1 MLKRFISNYIKTVRG
16 FSPNARL
23 YLQANFLIGF
33 SYAVAGVIFNLYLK
47 EAGFQE
53 GFIGGMLS
61 LSGLAFGLFAIPA
74 ALYSDKA
81 GRKRS
86 MLGAGFLGSLFLLVR
101 ALTASRGLL
110 VASSFLGGL
119 AMTVYTISTA
129 PFMMENSRPDERTH
143 LFSLSF
149 AVTLMAGVLGNLAG
163 GELPEILGLLAKNLD
178 KLWLYRITL
187 VAGSAVAFASLYPLS
202 RMDENPTGGK
212 SESGPIWG
220 GNKKDWELI
229 GKFSWCNLWVGLG
242 AGLVIPFFN
251 LYFAQRFHSTSGQI
265 GAYFSVAQVTTALAV
280 MAGPQ
285 LARKMGKVK
294 TVVLM
299 ELLSLPFLVT
309 LGAVD
314 NFLTLAVVAFW
325 MRASL
330 MQMSSPISN
339 AFTMEAL
346 PQKMRATAN
355 SITAMAWNLS
365 WALSTA
371 FSGWMMQRYGYSVPY
386 YLTAFCYAVSAVSYY
401 LFFVKVEKNMA
412 RDPGQT
418 PSLVLGGLSNG

>member
-1 MLKRFISNYIKTVRG
+1 LIKRFITNYIKTIRD

-23 YLQANFLIGF
+23 YLQANFLIGL

-47 EAGFQE
+47 EAGFKE

-86 MLGAGFLGSLFLLVR
+86 MLGASLLGSLFLLAR
-101 ALTASRGLL
+101 ALTVSRGLL

-129 PFMMENSRPDERTH
+129 PFMMENSRPGERTH

-149 AVTLMAGVLGNLAG
+149 AVMLLAGVLGNLIG
-163 GELPEILGLLAKNLD
+163 GELPEMLNLLAKGLG
-178 KLWLYRITL
+178 KLWCYRITL
-187 VAGSAVAFASLYPLS
+187 VAGSAMAFASLYPLS
-202 RMDENPTGGK
+202 RMTENPAFDK
-212 SESGPIWG
+212 NESGPVWG

-251 LYFAQRFHSTSGQI
+251 LYFAQRFKSTSGQI
-265 GAYFSVAQVTTALAV
+265 GIYFSVAQVATALAV

-285 LARKMGKVK
+285 LAKKMGKVK

-314 NFLTLAVVAFW
+314 NILTLAVLAFW

-339 AFTMEAL
+339 AFTMEVL
-346 PQKMRATAN
+346 SQKMRATAN
-355 SITAMAWNLS
+355 SVTAMAWNLS

-371 FSGWMMQRYGYSVPY
+371 LSGWMMQRYGYSVPY

-401 LFFVKVEKNMA
+401 LFFVKVEKNMV
-412 RDPGQT
+412 RTSGQSPT
-418 PSLVLGGLSNG
+418 LVLGGLSNG

>member
-1 MLKRFISNYIKTVRG
+1 MLKSFIKNYIKTIRD

-23 YLQANFLIGF
+23 YLQANFLIGL

-86 MLGAGFLGSLFLLVR
+86 MLLASLLGSFFLLVR
-101 ALTASRGLL
+101 ALTVNKGILA
-110 VASSFLGGL
+110 ASSFMGGL
-119 AMTVYTISTA
+119 AVTVYNITAA
-129 PFMMENSRPDERTH
+129 PFMMENSRPGERTY

-149 AVTLMAGVLGNLAG
+149 AVTLLAGVLGNLAG
-163 GELPEILGLLAKNLD
+163 GEIPEILNLLIKSLD
-178 KLWLYRITL
+178 RLWCYRITL
-187 VAGSAVAFASLYPLS
+187 VIGSAMAFASLYPLS
-202 RMDENPTGGK
+202 RMTEVPAGGK
-212 SESGPIWG
+212 NEAGPIWG

-229 GKFSWCNLWVGLG
+229 AKFSWCSLWVGLG

-265 GAYFSVAQVTTALAV
+265 GFYFSGAQIATALAV

-285 LARKMGKVK
+285 LAKRLGKVK

-314 NFLTLAVVAFW
+314 SFLSLAVLAFW

-346 PQKMRATAN
+346 PPGMRATAN
-355 SITAMAWNLS
+355 SVTAMAWNLA

-386 YLTAFCYAVSAVSYY
+386 YLTAFCYAFSAVCYY
-401 LFFVKVEKNMA
+401 LFFVKVEKSMNRPPDQEPAM
-412 RDPGQT
+412 
-418 PSLVLGGLSNG
+418 VLGGLSNG